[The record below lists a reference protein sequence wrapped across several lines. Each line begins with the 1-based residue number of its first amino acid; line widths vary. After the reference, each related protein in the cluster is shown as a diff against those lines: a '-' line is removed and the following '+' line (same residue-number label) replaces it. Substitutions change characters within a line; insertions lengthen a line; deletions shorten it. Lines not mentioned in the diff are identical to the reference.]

1 MSTTET
7 LEGVWI
13 TKINGK
19 LFLMNLSGD
28 DFELVFELP
37 QGTSLSM
44 GKFAVDRAKRPVQI
58 DLTLTDGIGK
68 NGDRLRGR
76 QDAGIV
82 RGIVEHNG
90 DVLRFF
96 APPPELAGRPAAF
109 PDAEP
114 GFVGQSIYLVLKR
127 AA

>member
-1 MSTTET
+1 MSTAET
-7 LEGVWI
+7 FEGAWV
-13 TKINGK
+13 TKINRK
-19 LFLMNLSGD
+19 LFLMNFSGD
-28 DFELVFELP
+28 NFELVFQLP

-44 GKFAVDRAKRPVQI
+44 GKFAVDQAKRPAQI

-68 NGDRLRGR
+68 NGDRLGGR
-76 QDAGIV
+76 SDAGIV

-114 GFVGQSIYLVLKR
+114 GFVGQNIYLVLKR
-127 AA
+127 VA

>member
-1 MSTTET
+1 MTTAKT
-7 LEGVWI
+7 LEGAWI
-13 TKINGK
+13 TKIDGK
-19 LFLMNLSGD
+19 LFLMNFSGD
-28 DFELVFELP
+28 NFELVFQLP

-44 GKFAVDRAKRPVQI
+44 GTFAVDQAKRPAQI

-76 QDAGIV
+76 SDAGVV
-82 RGIVEHNG
+82 RGIVEHDG

-96 APPPELAGRPAAF
+96 GPPPELDGRPSAF
-109 PDAEP
+109 PDAAP
-114 GFVGQSIYLVLKR
+114 GFVGQSLYLVLKR

>member
-1 MSTTET
+1 MNTAET
-7 LEGVWI
+7 LEGTWV

-19 LFLMNLSGD
+19 LFLMNFSAD
-28 DFELVFELP
+28 EFELVFQLP
-37 QGTSLSM
+37 QATSMSM
-44 GKFAVDRAKRPVQI
+44 GKFVVDQSKQPAQI

-68 NGDRLRGR
+68 TGDRLRGR
-76 QDAGIV
+76 SEAGV
-82 RGIVEHNG
+82 VSGIVECNG

-96 APPPELAGRPAAF
+96 GPPPELNDRPTAF

-114 GFVGQSIYLVLKR
+114 GFVGPNIYLVLTR